1 MDKALLIIDMQVDFV
16 EKEGTEPIL
25 QSERDMIVENI
36 KKVLAHAREKR
47 YLVLHTQDTHDSVE
61 ASLKRGLK
69 EHCVRNTPGWQ
80 FVKGVEPIEDEIVLE
95 KEDYSAFVETDIE
108 EILEKNKINYVYVVG
123 VYTYLC
129 VKANVID
136 LAKKHRVFVIEDCI
150 SSDDLD
156 KSNKAKEYMKTMSE
170 FIKAEKFLST

>member
-1 MDKALLIIDMQVDFV
+1 
-16 EKEGTEPIL
+16 
-25 QSERDMIVENI
+25 
-36 KKVLAHAREKR
+36 
-47 YLVLHTQDTHDSVE
+47 
-61 ASLKRGLK
+61 
-69 EHCVRNTPGWQ
+69 
-80 FVKGVEPIEDEIVLE
+80 LE